1 MGEGKA
7 LAAQPKTAMTEVII
21 VALENQVKRERETVS
36 LPDRLARLAEKAR
49 RLAGPEGRE
58 VPNEEIDEIWGQ

>member
-1 MGEGKA
+1 
-7 LAAQPKTAMTEVII
+7 MTEVII